1 MYFASKPKFPGFPGE
16 TYSMYSYELLV
27 FRVHHG
33 SNGTLIISF
42 ITGHRS
48 RIVADKE
55 AKWHTIARKD
65 VEPGE
70 TGEEP
75 LYLGMHFLNR
85 ASFSLEV
92 GSREYEKARKDQ
104 NCVVL
109 DDGSV
114 KAIKKI
120 PRNYEVLLMG
130 GHSEEEHMGSVVNV
144 RKWNVLQADS
154 RIGRRRELICT
165 KIASCS
171 SSVCRNCIHL

>member
-1 MYFASKPKFPGFPGE
+1 MAHYCSKGRG
-16 TYSMYSYELLV
+16 T
-27 FRVHHG
+27 RC
-33 SNGTLIISF
+33 NGRRATVPWDAFFEQSF
-42 ITGHRS
+42 F
-48 RIVADKE
+48 
-55 AKWHTIARKD
+55 
-65 VEPGE
+65 
-70 TGEEP
+70 
-75 LYLGMHFLNR
+75 YC
-85 ASFSLEV
+85 SLEV

-130 GHSEEEHMGSVVNV
+130 GHSEEHMGSVVHV

-171 SSVCRNCIHL
+171 SVCRNCIHL